1 MAYNIL
7 KSKTTSDYN
16 VIELFAGAGGTALGF
31 ENAGLKH
38 LLLNEL
44 DKMACQTLRKNFT
57 QDTNIICEDVRNI
70 SFSEYLGKVD
80 IVQAGFPCQA
90 FSCAG
95 KSLGFEDVRGTLFF
109 EFARCIKETLPKIAV
124 GENVKGL
131 INHDGGKTLTT
142 MINIITSLGYKVEYK
157 VLNSQYFDVPQ
168 KRERLIIIAIRNDL
182 NIKIQFPTKMDYT
195 ISLKDALKDCPMSLG
210 QKYSKL
216 KYDILHLIP
225 EGGNWKSLP
234 TELQKQYMGK
244 SFYASGGK
252 TGIARRLSWN
262 KPSLTLTCSPAQKQT
277 ERCHPTET
285 RPLTIREYARIQTFP
300 DRWEFNGSISSQYKQ
315 IGNAVPVNLAYHIGK
330 TLIEML
336 DSLK

>member
-210 QKYSKL
+210 QKYSKYKHDL
-216 KYDILHLIP
+216 LTLIP

-234 TELQKQYMGK
+234 IELQKQYMGK